1 MATCSGCGVSQT
13 YYRREY
19 EGVSLCRKCFVDS
32 VETKVR
38 RTITHSHML
47 EPNDTV
53 AVALSG
59 GKDSVTLLRI
69 LQKLERRFPPA
80 RIIALTVD
88 EGITG
93 YRSEAISISQQVCD
107 ELKIEHVVISFEEL
121 FGVTMDDVAAKQNEL
136 QPCSYC
142 GVLRRKALNQGA
154 MKLGAT
160 KLATGHNLDDEAQTS
175 LINILHGD
183 VERILQNS
191 RFVTNASAGFVPRIK
206 PLAELPER
214 ETTLYAYSSGLRFQT
229 MPCPHGHDA
238 LRGDVRV
245 MLNRLEL
252 KHPGMKY
259 TIARSIERLSQTAGA
274 TERTR
279 DFRSCRVCG
288 DPTPNDVCEACQ
300 MLRSLKTEV
309 AEAC

>member
-1 MATCSGCGVSQT
+1 
-13 YYRREY
+13 
-19 EGVSLCRKCFVDS
+19 
-32 VETKVR
+32 
-38 RTITHSHML
+38 ML
-47 EPNDTV
+47 EPNDIV

-88 EGITG
+88 EGITD
-93 YRSEAISISQQVCD
+93 YRSEAISISEQVCD
-107 ELKIEHVVISFEEL
+107 ELKIEHIVISFEEL
-121 FGVTMDDVAAKQNEL
+121 FGVTMDDVAARRNEL

-160 KLATGHNLDDEAQTS
+160 KLATAHNLDDEAQTA

-183 VERILQNS
+183 VERILQSS
-191 RFVTNASAGFVPRIK
+191 RLTSDAPAGFVPRIK

-214 ETTLYAYSSGLRFQT
+214 ETTLYAYSSGPRFQT

-238 LRGDVRV
+238 LRGDIRV

-259 TIARSIERLSQTAGA
+259 TIARSIERLSQTAEA
-274 TERTR
+274 TERQR
-279 DFRSCRVCG
+279 DFQSCRACG
-288 DPTPNDVCEACQ
+288 EPTPNDICEACQ
-300 MLRSLKTEV
+300 MLRSLRTDV
-309 AEAC
+309 AEVR